1 MKRQK
6 VYILDHEL
14 ISPISIGKE
23 NSAQAILDN
32 KSADRQILGF
42 DVSGLP
48 FQNAAEIREDLQPFY
63 AQESSR
69 IKTVCKTDRKLA
81 LIAAAFGKA
90 EKRLQPII
98 SKLDPMRT
106 GVILGVGAEMIP
118 LLENEDSVAESIKLQ
133 KNAISELVIKLNQKN
148 ATDKLNLITNPY
160 DLYSIYLAEKFNAKA
175 FQKTVLTA
183 CVSSTQAIAQGY
195 DAILRN
201 QADIVIAG
209 GTDSIINLIAL
220 ISFGK
225 LGVIAE
231 TDGKISCRPFDHNR
245 YGTIAGEAAGFVILA
260 SEKFVETNKLST
272 IASILGYGNTLDAYK
287 ITAPDPAG
295 TQMARAIKNAIQNAD
310 LKSTDIDYYYA
321 HGTGTRQNDGIELN
335 AFKTVFGEHANNIP
349 ISSTKDRH
357 GHAIAAAG
365 IQELSLLLTCMEN
378 DILPSNLNLN
388 NPLDEELKLLREN
401 TNQKIK
407 YALTSNFSF
416 GGINTVLAVKNE
428 KK

>member
-1 MKRQK
+1 MKKK

-14 ISPISIGKE
+14 ISPIAIGQE
-23 NSAQAILDN
+23 HSVSAILSN
-32 KSADRQILGF
+32 TSANRQIKGF

-48 FQNAAEIREDLQPFY
+48 FQEAAEIQEDLSPFY
-63 AQESSR
+63 ADESDK
-69 IKTVCKTDRKLA
+69 IKALCKLDRKLE
-81 LIAAAFGKA
+81 LIAAAYGKA
-90 EKRLQPII
+90 ADRIAPLIE
-98 SKLDPMRT
+98 KLDPART

-118 LLENEDSVAESIKLQ
+118 LKENEKIVMDAIKAE
-133 KNAISELVIKLNQKN
+133 KNAISELVIRVNS
-148 ATDKLNLITNPY
+148 ATNSDKINFIANPY
-160 DLYSIYLAEKFNAKA
+160 DLYSIYLAEKFKATA
-175 FQKTVLTA
+175 FQKSVLTA

-195 DAILRN
+195 DAIARN
-201 QADIVIAG
+201 QADVVIAG

-260 SEKFVETNKLST
+260 SEDFVKKHELKP
-272 IASILGYGNTLDAYK
+272 IAELLGYGNTLDAYK

-295 TQMARAIKNAIQNAD
+295 KQMAKAISNALNNSA
-310 LKSTDIDYYYA
+310 LSPNDIDYYYA
-321 HGTGTRQNDGIELN
+321 HGTGTRQNDGVELAALKL
-335 AFKTVFGEHANNIP
+335 AFGDAAQTVP

-365 IQELSLLLTCMEN
+365 IQELSLLLSYMKEG
-378 DILPSNLNLN
+378 IIPSNLNLN
-388 NPLDEELKLLREN
+388 NPIDEEANLLTEN
-401 TNQKIK
+401 TKMTIK

-416 GGINTVLAVKNE
+416 GGINTVLAVKN
-428 KK
+428 KMI